1 MTPETP
7 PFPLPEDYLDRGK
20 ALAWALYD
28 WANSAFATTVMA
40 GFFPV
45 FFKQYWSSDA
55 LATTSSFWLGVAN
68 SLPSLVIMLVSPL
81 LGVMADRGRTKK
93 RWLLLFSLLG
103 ILATGALT
111 LVAQGQW
118 LVALLLYSV
127 GVIGFSGANVLYD
140 ALIVAVAGERKLHIA
155 SALGFS
161 LGYLG
166 GGLLFAGNVLMT
178 LYPQTFGLPDAPAA
192 VRFSFLS
199 VAVWWAVFSVPLLLF
214 VPEPQPPNH
223 MSGLQVLR
231 TSLRQLRQTLAN
243 IRRWRMVGL
252 FLVAYWLYIDG
263 VDTIVRMAVDYG
275 LALGF
280 SAQSLI
286 VALLITQFVG
296 FPAALA
302 FGKLGEKLGALNGIF
317 IGIGGYTL
325 ITIWGYFI
333 SQSWEF
339 YALAGAIG
347 LVQGGIQSLS
357 RSFYAQIIPVEQSGE
372 FFGLYNMLGK
382 CAAVIGPVLMGWVSL
397 MTGNPRTSILS
408 LLVLFIGGALL
419 LTRVD
424 AEAGKRAAKAL

>member
-424 AEAGKRAAKAL
+424 AEEGKRAAKAL